1 MPFYDISHSYAFT
14 PAQREALAERI
25 TTLHC
30 TMFNA
35 PSMFV
40 NIRFAPIKDEEYW
53 YGRKRKPNTNRIF
66 GHVRNGSN
74 RSAEAFAKLAEE
86 IEAIWD
92 DVVGRTESDVGP
104 GNPKILQTVFIVPG
118 ITTREESLAIPPVS
132 SPSTHINETSNAMQA
147 GTETAWLWDNLESF
161 KERAGRGD
169 QDFKDLLA
177 ELEARPE
184 LMT

>member
-30 TMFNA
+30 TMFNT

-53 YGRKRKPNTNRIF
+53 YGRKCKPNTNRIF
-66 GHVRNGSN
+66 GHVRSGSN

-92 DVVGRTESDVGP
+92 DVVGKTESDVGP

-118 ITTREESLAIPPVS
+118 ITTREESLAIPP
-132 SPSTHINETSNAMQA
+132 A
-147 GTETAWLWDNLESF
+147 GMEKAWLWDNLESF

-169 QDFKDLLA
+169 QDFKDLLV

>member
-30 TMFNA
+30 TMFNT

-66 GHVRNGSN
+66 GHVRSGSN

-92 DVVGRTESDVGP
+92 DVVGKTESDVGP
-104 GNPKILQTVFIVPG
+104 GNPKTLQTVFIVPG
-118 ITTREESLAIPPVS
+118 ITTREESLAIPP
-132 SPSTHINETSNAMQA
+132 A
-147 GTETAWLWDNLESF
+147 GTEKAWLRDNLESF

>member
-30 TMFNA
+30 TMFNT

-40 NIRFAPIKDEEYW
+40 NIRFAPIKEEEYW

-66 GHVRNGSN
+66 GHVRSGPN
-74 RSAEAFAKLAEE
+74 RSAEIFAKLAEE

-92 DVVGRTESDVGP
+92 DVVGKTESDVGP

-118 ITTREESLAIPPVS
+118 ITTREESLAIPP
-132 SPSTHINETSNAMQA
+132 A
-147 GTETAWLWDNLESF
+147 GTEKAWLRNNLESF

-169 QDFKDLLA
+169 QDFKDLLE